1 MRIAICD
8 DELQETLHLE
18 QLIKTYAFQHDYDL
32 QCERFTDGRDLL
44 QREKF
49 DLYFLDFYME
59 PMDGIAVA
67 QALKEKFS
75 HAVTVCY
82 LTSYEGAAMQ
92 IINHRI
98 YADGFLKKPVEPKLL
113 YDKLE
118 QFYRASFSGRLE
130 LKKGK
135 GYQTVYTQDVLY
147 IEADGKRSTFHFADH
162 TESYNYLLTKLESE
176 VLHNVCFYR
185 IHRSFIV
192 NLQYVLRY
200 DSKTVTLTD
209 GTVLPLKTRNFRD
222 VYRDYLFQ
230 SNS

>member
-98 YADGFLKKPVEPKLL
+98 YADGFLKKPVDPVLLEEKL
-113 YDKLE
+113 D
-118 QFYRASFSGRLE
+118 QFYRMSFFKRLE
-130 LKKGK
+130 LRSGK
-135 GYQTVYTQDVLY
+135 RFDTVYTQDILYVEAANKQVLFHMANGTVAY
-147 IEADGKRSTFHFADH
+147 HYTMGEIEAMIGDRFFRIQRS
-162 TESYNYLLTKLESE
+162 YL
-176 VLHNVCFYR
+176 
-185 IHRSFIV
+185 I
-192 NLQYVLRY
+192 NLQYVASY
-200 DSKTVTLTD
+200 TAKTVTMQNGD
-209 GTVLPLKTRNFRD
+209 VLSLKNKGFADAYHNYMFLLNR
-222 VYRDYLFQ
+222 
-230 SNS
+230 

>member
-18 QLIKTYAFQHDYDL
+18 QLIKTYAFRHDYDL

-49 DLYFLDFYME
+49 DLYFLDFYMD

-67 QALKEKFS
+67 QALKEQFS

-98 YADGFLKKPVEPKLL
+98 YADGFLKKPVDPVLLEEKL
-113 YDKLE
+113 D
-118 QFYRASFSGRLE
+118 QFYRMSFFKRLE
-130 LKKGK
+130 LRQGK
-135 GYQTVYTQDVLY
+135 RFDTVYTQDILY
-147 IEADGKRSTFHFADH
+147 VEAANKQILLHLANGTAAYHYTMGEIEAMLGKRFF
-162 TESYNYLLTKLESE
+162 
-176 VLHNVCFYR
+176 R
-185 IHRSFIV
+185 IQRSFLV
-192 NLQYVLRY
+192 NLQHVASYTA
-200 DSKTVTLTD
+200 KTVTMKNGD
-209 GTVLPLKTRNFRD
+209 VLSLKNKGFAESYHNYMFLLNR
-222 VYRDYLFQ
+222 
-230 SNS
+230 

>member
-8 DELQETLHLE
+8 DEAHETVHLE
-18 QLIKTYAFQHDYDL
+18 QLIAAYAFNHDYDL

-49 DLYFLDFYME
+49 DLYFLDFYMA

-98 YADGFLKKPVEPKLL
+98 YADGFLKKPVDPVLLEEKL
-113 YDKLE
+113 D
-118 QFYRASFSGRLE
+118 QFYRMSFFKRLE
-130 LKKGK
+130 LRNGK
-135 GYQTVYTQDVLY
+135 RFDTVYTQDILYVEAANKQVL
-147 IEADGKRSTFHFADH
+147 FHMA
-162 TESYNYLLTKLESE
+162 N
-176 VLHNVCFYR
+176 
-185 IHRSFIV
+185 
-192 NLQYVLRY
+192 
-200 DSKTVTLTD
+200 
-209 GTVLPLKTRNFRD
+209 GTAAYHYTMG
-222 VYRDYLFQ
+222 
-230 SNS
+230 